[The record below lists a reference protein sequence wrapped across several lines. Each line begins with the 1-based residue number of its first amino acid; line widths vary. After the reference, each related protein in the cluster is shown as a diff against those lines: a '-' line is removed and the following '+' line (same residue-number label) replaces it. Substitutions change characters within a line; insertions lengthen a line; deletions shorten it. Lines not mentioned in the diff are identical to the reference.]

1 MKIYISRTIEYV
13 DHNNLFET
21 NQLFGSKEK
30 LVEWAR
36 ETARKINTYLLYL
49 FIFSISKKK
58 KKKVVDH
65 WLYVTISCER
75 RETRKH
81 KAKLND
87 EKEVLVKRRDCYGT
101 KKCNYPFKLKSEQ
114 IGKWRTSEIICTRWR
129 HNYEISVYPH
139 SHAPVIRLMEE

>member
-65 WLYVTISCER
+65 
-75 RETRKH
+75 
-81 KAKLND
+81 
-87 EKEVLVKRRDCYGT
+87 
-101 KKCNYPFKLKSEQ
+101 
-114 IGKWRTSEIICTRWR
+114 
-129 HNYEISVYPH
+129 
-139 SHAPVIRLMEE
+139 